1 MLGYIHEKSPTST
14 PNNPLVFVDPD
25 GRDAIVTI
33 KRNTITVSS
42 KIYIYGSGASAS
54 TASIMQSNIMG
65 AWGADPTTSKG
76 WQYTDASSGK
86 TYDVVFDVQVELYNP
101 KDPSD
106 EPGFFSGKNN
116 SFMR

>member
-33 KRNTITVSS
+33 KGNTITVSS

-65 AWGADPTTSKG
+65 AWGADPTTNKG
-76 WQYTDASSGK
+76 WQYTDASPGK
-86 TYDVVFDVQVELYNP
+86 TYDVVFDVQ
-101 KDPSD
+101 D
-106 EPGFFSGKNN
+106 EPGFFQG
-116 SFMR
+116 R